1 MPAPANLIHEVSIT
15 TGTGNFTTTAV
26 NGKVRFSDSTYA
38 FGTGGTTNVF
48 DYFISNRDAAEW
60 EIGTGHMSAAGTL
73 VRDTVVF
80 SSSANALVSFTAG
93 TKDISNDMLAAHQY
107 RSYVASRVNFHA
119 ACGGI

>member
-15 TGTGNFTTTAV
+15 TGTGNFSTTAV

-38 FGTGGTTNVF
+38 FGTGSTLNVF
-48 DYFISNRDAAEW
+48 EYFASNRDAAEW
-60 EIGTGHMSAAGTL
+60 EIGLGHSPSAGTI
-73 VRDTVVF
+73 VRDTVLF
-80 SSSANALVSFTAG
+80 SSNANALVSFTAG

-107 RSYVASRVNFHA
+107 RSYVASRVAIHA